1 MPLRQTKKPE
11 VERLNGNKEKRKGHE
26 PTEAFRFVP
35 PTVDSALTSFL
46 SINRKRYTFM
56 HVWWN
61 DLWQSLNLFS
71 RLQYREYKVRAGK
84 FIGGE
89 LLLKRKRRE
98 GERERENGREY
109 AGGRRGREGAD
120 KRERTLTDRKLK
132 VYQCFSIS
140 IVAAFQGR
148 GYFRTKHFHRSI
160 ISPRLR
166 GGPYTSHHT
175 HTHTPTHSE
184 SCSSFIGVGRGCI
197 MPKSNRFKW
206 NGYSSRYVAFLPIG
220 ILSRNKNKSCDDRDK
235 ATSVAFLFLEA
246 SKRRERR
253 TSLPAASFH
262 RWIPGRVSKESK
274 YVRGKPEGGSPINAS
289 CV

>member
-1 MPLRQTKKPE
+1 MFDGTIYGRAWIYSADYNIVNIKCARGNLSAENCYWSGKG
-11 VERLNGNKEKRKGHE
+11 ERGR
-26 PTEAFRFVP
+26 
-35 PTVDSALTSFL
+35 
-46 SINRKRYTFM
+46 
-56 HVWWN
+56 
-61 DLWQSLNLFS
+61 
-71 RLQYREYKVRAGK
+71 
-84 FIGGE
+84 
-89 LLLKRKRRE
+89 
-98 GERERENGREY
+98 ERERKDESMQEEEEEGKGRIKENERWLIGNSKFTNVFPFQSWPLFRD
-109 AGGRRGREGAD
+109 AGISVR
-120 KRERTLTDRKLK
+120 
-132 VYQCFSIS
+132 SIS
-140 IVAAFQGR
+140 IDQLFRR
-148 GYFRTKHFHRSI
+148 GFEEVPTHHI
-160 ISPRLR
+160 
-166 GGPYTSHHT
+166 THT
-175 HTHTPTHSE
+175 HTHTHTHSE

>member
-1 MPLRQTKKPE
+1 MFFHFNRGRFSGTRVFPY
-11 VERLNGNKEKRKGHE
+11 
-26 PTEAFRFVP
+26 EAFP
-35 PTVDSALTSFL
+35 
-46 SINRKRYTFM
+46 SINYFAEASRR
-56 HVWWN
+56 
-61 DLWQSLNLFS
+61 SLH
-71 RLQYREYKVRAGK
+71 
-84 FIGGE
+84 I
-89 LLLKRKRRE
+89 
-98 GERERENGREY
+98 
-109 AGGRRGREGAD
+109 
-120 KRERTLTDRKLK
+120 T
-132 VYQCFSIS
+132 
-140 IVAAFQGR
+140 
-148 GYFRTKHFHRSI
+148 
-160 ISPRLR
+160 
-166 GGPYTSHHT
+166 HT
-175 HTHTPTHSE
+175 HTHTHTHSE